1 MARPFRCRRIGKQ
14 PVYRSFVPEDAEA
27 ADTVYIT
34 VDEFEAFRLLDDE
47 GLNQEACAERMNI
60 SRTTVTAIY
69 ESARHRIADA
79 LVNGKRLLI
88 KGGICEFEPV
98 DAPEGLIKKGSRQMR
113 IAVAYKD
120 GQVFQHFGHTEKFK
134 LYDVEDGKVKAEQI
148 VDADG
153 NGHGALAG
161 FLKSA
166 DVDAL
171 ICGGIGRGAQMALEE
186 AGIKLYGG
194 VQGSADAAAAA
205 LSAGT
210 LDFDPEANCDH
221 HDHEHHHGGE
231 CGSHGCKDHHCGA

>member
-1 MARPFRCRRIGKQ
+1 
-14 PVYRSFVPEDAEA
+14 
-27 ADTVYIT
+27 
-34 VDEFEAFRLLDDE
+34 
-47 GLNQEACAERMNI
+47 MNI

-69 ESARHRIADA
+69 ESARHKIADA

-113 IAVAYKD
+113 IAVAYED